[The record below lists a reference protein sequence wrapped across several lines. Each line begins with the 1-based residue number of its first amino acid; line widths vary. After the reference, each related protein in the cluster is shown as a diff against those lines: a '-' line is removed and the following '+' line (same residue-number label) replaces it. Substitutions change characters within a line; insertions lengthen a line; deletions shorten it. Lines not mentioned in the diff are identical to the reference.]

1 MTKDSHL
8 MFEKYISSRK
18 TLNESIVPV
27 GFPNTVGGSRTSI
40 EPSQTNT
47 KEAEDK
53 ANSKRILQILDTLKG
68 NSRMATQFALSPEEF
83 ASVIDWAKSKFNSGE
98 NEENKIGGP
107 DATLTTA
114 VNPDSVSTAAV
125 GEGVGSE
132 DVDAALNLKHKSE
145 ETEQEYL
152 ERRDKAIKAAI
163 AAKEESEEQ
172 AALSSHYNT
181 NHEALDLVDSLLNH
195 KNRYAK
201 GDVIKILSLAL
212 DKLNN
217 KA

>member
-27 GFPNTVGGSRTSI
+27 GFPNNVGGSRTSI
-40 EPSQTNT
+40 EPSQINT

-53 ANSKRILQILDTLKG
+53 ANTKRIVELLDMLKN
-68 NSRMATQFALSPEEF
+68 NSNLATKFALSPEEYSSF
-83 ASVIDWAKSKFNSGE
+83 IDWAKSKFKTEPSLPHLDTDND
-98 NEENKIGGP
+98 GGI
-107 DATLTTA
+107 LTTKKF
-114 VNPDSVSTAAV
+114 
-125 GEGVGSE
+125 GEGV
-132 DVDAALNLKHKSE
+132 DVTDEVEAAKALKPKSE
-145 ETEQEYL
+145 ETEEEYL
-152 ERRDKAIKAAI
+152 ARRDSAIRAAI
-163 AAKEESEEQ
+163 SAKEESEEQ

-181 NHEALDLVDSLLNH
+181 SHEALDLVDSLLNH
-195 KNRYAK
+195 RNKYAK
-201 GDVIKILSLAL
+201 GDVIKILTLAL